1 MSQATATQTDAPPSV
16 TPALAFLLA
25 LACGL
30 IVANL
35 YYAQPLTGLIGT
47 SLQLAPATTGLLV
60 TMTQLGYGLGLL
72 AFVPLGDLI
81 DNRRLAVTSVLIAGA
96 ALLAMSFAQTAG
108 VFLAATLV
116 VGIACTSVQILLPF
130 AAHFTTDADRGRVIG
145 SLTSGLMLGIMLAR
159 PTGSFV
165 AQLTSWPVVFKGS
178 AVLMVAVAAVLWHAL
193 PPRIPPATLRYGALL
208 RSMAHLLRTT
218 PVLQRRSAYHFFLFG
233 AFSLFWTTTP
243 LLLAGPV
250 YHLTQGGIALFA
262 LAGVAGAIAAP
273 LAGRVADSGWSKPAT
288 AGAMACVALAFVL
301 THLAPAGST
310 LALGLLVFAAILLD
324 FGVSAH
330 MALSQRAIFSL
341 GAAERSRLNGV
352 YMTIFF
358 LGGAV
363 GSATGGWAYSQGGW
377 LAASLVGIALP
388 VVAGAIFLTE

>member
-1 MSQATATQTDAPPSV
+1 MREGQGLSAWMT
-16 TPALAFLLA
+16 LLFA
-25 LACGL
+25 AACGL
-30 IVANL
+30 VVANI
-35 YYAQPLTGLIGT
+35 YYAQPLAGPISRALGMHPGSAGLI
-47 SLQLAPATTGLLV
+47 V
-60 TMTQLGYGLGLL
+60 TLTQIGYGIGLFL
-72 AFVPLGDLI
+72 VVPLGDLVE
-81 DNRRLAVTSVLIAGA
+81 NRRLVLVLLGLSALALLCAAFATHPATFLVA
-96 ALLAMSFAQTAG
+96 ALLIG
-108 VFLAATLV
+108 VSSVAVQVLV
-116 VGIACTSVQILLPF
+116 PY
-130 AAHFTTDADRGRVIG
+130 AAHMAPEAHRGRVVG
-145 SLTSGLMLGIMLAR
+145 NVMAGLMLGIMLAR

-178 AVLMVAVAAVLWHAL
+178 AVLMVVVAAVLWHAL

-250 YHLTQGGIALFA
+250 YHLTQVGIALFA

-388 VVAGAIFLTE
+388 VIAGAIFLTE